1 MYSVLSSRPNARSSM
16 MALICG
22 VGTKWNIGGGRSYF
36 WGRQEQLRE
45 LPTAQEAKYLA
56 QLAEGLNLP
65 LR

>member
-1 MYSVLSSRPNARSSM
+1 